1 MHRMLA
7 RPVAEEH
14 LQSVTAKEVVFIKDS
29 FGSLS
34 YLPDVVQSWRS
45 KLLQSDAAFEA
56 APTIHGPASPLS
68 ECFWFLPLDHAMYLL
83 Q

>member
-34 YLPDVVQSWRS
+34 YLRMLCSLGDPNSYNQTLR
-45 KLLQSDAAFEA
+45 
-56 APTIHGPASPLS
+56 
-68 ECFWFLPLDHAMYLL
+68 
-83 Q
+83 